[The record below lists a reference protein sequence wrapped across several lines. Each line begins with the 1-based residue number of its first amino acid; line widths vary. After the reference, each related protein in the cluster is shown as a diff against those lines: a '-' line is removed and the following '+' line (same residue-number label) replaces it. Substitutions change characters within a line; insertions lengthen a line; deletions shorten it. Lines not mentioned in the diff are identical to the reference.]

1 MALFESVT
9 DVDFVLPT
17 GTLPKFTVDALTDKL
32 PAAGAGLGV
41 DVPAI
46 LVTAHPAVN
55 RMASTRNMLRQHAGS
70 GIACVLPWMLR
81 TLIGYVSLKVS
92 TER

>member
-17 GTLPKFTVDALTDKL
+17 GTLPKFTVEVLTDKL

-55 RMASTRNMLRQHAGS
+55 RMASTTNIVRQHARS
-70 GIACVLPWMLR
+70 GIARALPGKLR
-81 TLIGYVSLKVS
+81 TLIGYCLA
-92 TER
+92 E

>member
-81 TLIGYVSLKVS
+81 TLIGYCLVKGQH
-92 TER
+92 